1 MRQTTFGKSFSPRRA
16 VGALL
21 IAIGGAL
28 VALPAWAQEFTLAMN
43 DSPIQTAMFPVDFA
57 VTRSPAALAMLGT
70 QTPAE
75 DAGFVRMPAGAT
87 ALDDGQLGRARGRV
101 AVPVM
106 VAATPRMLN
115 VNSVTLWDEMP
126 RTNPTPIPQ
135 QLSTGNAQVNTVS
148 YSR

>member
-1 MRQTTFGKSFSPRRA
+1 MRHTTLGKSFSPRRA

-28 VALPAWAQEFTLAMN
+28 VALPACAQEFTLAMN
-43 DSPIQTAMFPVDFA
+43 DSPIQATAFPVDFV
-57 VTRSPAALAMLGT
+57 VTRSPVALAMLGT
-70 QTPAE
+70 QMPAE

-106 VAATPRMLN
+106 VAATPRMLGA
-115 VNSVTLWDEMP
+115 NSVTLWDEMP

-135 QLSTGNAQVNTVS
+135 QLSGGNAQVNTVS